1 MDGNSKSFQTF
12 LIVFAIKKG
21 KNEKKNA
28 FTFLKTLSNLERCEI
43 NSLAGQMDEDDISVL
58 REAPDTYLMSLFV
71 LLRSTL
77 EKRRSCI
84 SCFFFLIL
92 SCEIQNNAIHI

>member
-28 FTFLKTLSNLERCEI
+28 FTFLKTLSNLERYEI

-58 REAPDTYLMSLFV
+58 REAPDTYLLPVFV
-71 LLRSTL
+71 LLRSVL

-84 SCFFFLIL
+84 IIIFF
-92 SCEIQNNAIHI
+92 